1 MVRFQ
6 AHAQGIKPFQFMDND
21 NKTNK
26 QSLLNSEYLQ
36 VFTKVSVWII
46 TPVIFS
52 LIIGKFLDNKFHTTP
67 WILIVV
73 LVLSFTVSMVA
84 IVKIA
89 KENMYKID
97 KNIKNNE

>member
-1 MVRFQ
+1 
-6 AHAQGIKPFQFMDND
+6 MDND

>member
-1 MVRFQ
+1 
-6 AHAQGIKPFQFMDND
+6 MDND
-21 NKTNK
+21 NKPKK

-36 VFTKVSVWII
+36 VFAKVSVWII

-67 WILIVV
+67 WILGVS
-73 LVLSFTVSMVA
+73 LALSFTVSMIA

-89 KENMYKID
+89 KENMDRVD
-97 KNIKNNE
+97 KDIKNNEPK

>member
-1 MVRFQ
+1 
-6 AHAQGIKPFQFMDND
+6 MDNNND
-21 NKTNK
+21 NPKK

-36 VFTKVSVWII
+36 VFAKVSVWII

-67 WILIVV
+67 WILGVA
-73 LVLSFTVSMVA
+73 LASSFTVSMIA

-89 KENMYKID
+89 KESMD
-97 KNIKNNE
+97 KVDKEDKDIKK